1 MAVTLR
7 SNLQT
12 ITLPIISRAF
22 NGRFDQHDP
31 EWSRVY
37 KEGTPIERSSHI
49 EPVMST
55 LLAAQNKSEGA
66 VYYQDNARQDYQ
78 SEYVFQTYVMGA
90 ALSEE
95 AEEDGEAISIAG
107 LLGKNC
113 ADAVTETHELLAVDF
128 LNRGFTALA
137 LGGTTVGD
145 NVPLFSNQHLANNS
159 NTGSNLGTAASLSEA
174 SVEEMLIIART
185 FRDSKGNYRNIV
197 PQSLV
202 VPPALQYQAERILA
216 SVLRS
221 GTNNNDVNAIKSLGM
236 LPKGV
241 TVMTRLS
248 SPRAY
253 FMTTDAPQG
262 AQVFFRAKVETQFGV
277 SDPMTNNKLFRART
291 RLAFGATNWIG
302 LIGNPGI

>member
-12 ITLPIISRAF
+12 VTLPVISRAF
-22 NGRFDQHDP
+22 NGRFKQHQP
-31 EWSRVY
+31 EWQQVFE
-37 KEGTPIERSSHI
+37 EGTPVQRSSHI

-55 LLAAQNKSEGA
+55 LLAAQSKSEGA

-78 SEYVFQTYVMGA
+78 SEYFFNTYVMGA

-95 AEEDGEAISIAG
+95 AEEDGEAINIAS

-113 ADAVTETHELLAVDF
+113 ADALIETQELLGVDV

-137 LGGTTVGD
+137 LGGYGVGD
-145 NVPLFSNQHLANNS
+145 GVPLFSDQHLANNS
-159 NTGSNLGTAASLSEA
+159 NTGSNLGTAAALSEA

-185 FRDSKGNYRNIV
+185 FRDSKGNYRSV
-197 PQSLV
+197 TPQALH
-202 VPPALQYQAERILA
+202 VPPALLYQAQRICA
-216 SVLRS
+216 SVLRP
-221 GTNNNDVNAIKSLGM
+221 GTNNNDVNAHKSLGM

-241 TVMTRLS
+241 QVMTRLS

-253 FMTTDAPQG
+253 FMSTDAPQG
-262 AQVFFRAKVETQFGV
+262 AQVFFRAKSQTQFGV
-277 SDPMTNNKLFRART
+277 SDPMTNNKLFRARC
-291 RLAFGATNWIG
+291 RVAFGVTNWIS
-302 LIGNPGI
+302 LIGNSGA